1 MRIEDFDYELP
12 EELIAQEAIS
22 PRDHCRLMV
31 VYPDGRIE
39 HRYFYNLPEYLN
51 PGDVLVLNNT
61 KVRPY
66 RLRGK
71 KTTGANIEVLLV
83 KKLSENIWEALVNPS
98 RRLHIGTE
106 VVFDGGLRCKTIEVK
121 EGGWRVLGFNKD
133 IEPYLDELGEVPL
146 PPYIH
151 KKVPEKDYQTIY
163 AKIDGSVAAPTAGLH
178 FTDRLLEEL
187 KLKGIEI
194 VYITLHVGPGTFLPV
209 RVEDVEKHYVL
220 PEEIEVSDES
230 AEAINRAKK
239 RGSKIVAVG
248 TTVVRTLESV
258 SDEEGN
264 VKPFS
269 GRTELYIYP
278 GYRFKVIDRLITNFH
293 LPKSSLILLVSAFRS
308 RDLILRSYQ
317 EAVRLGYRF
326 YSLGDAMLLY

>member
-12 EELIAQEAIS
+12 EELIAQEAIY

-61 KVRPY
+61 RVRPY

-83 KKLSENIWEALVNPS
+83 RKILENVWEALVNPS
-98 RRLHIGTE
+98 RRLHLGTE
-106 VVFDGGLRCKTIEVK
+106 VIFDKGLRCRTIEVR
-121 EGGWRVLGFNKD
+121 EGGWRVLDFNKGV
-133 IEPYLDELGEVPL
+133 EPYLDELGEIPL

-151 KKVPEKDYQTIY
+151 KYVPEKDYQTIY
-163 AKIDGSVAAPTAGLH
+163 AQVNGSVAAPTAGLH
-178 FTDRLLEEL
+178 FTERLLEEL
-187 KLKGIEI
+187 RIKGVEI
-194 VYITLHVGPGTFLPV
+194 IYVTLHVGPGTFLPV

-220 PEEIEVSDES
+220 PEEIEVSSGS
-230 AEAINRAKK
+230 AEAINIARK
-239 RGSKIVAVG
+239 RGGKVIAVG
-248 TTVVRTLESV
+248 TTVVRTLETV

-264 VKPFS
+264 VRPFK
-269 GRTELYIYP
+269 GKTNLFIYP
-278 GYRFKVIDRLITNFH
+278 GYRFKVVDRLITNFH
-293 LPKSSLILLVSAFRS
+293 LPRSSLILLVSAFRG
-308 RDLILRSYQ
+308 RDLILKSYQ

>member
-1 MRIEDFDYELP
+1 MRIEDFNYKLP

-31 VYPDGRIE
+31 VYPDGRLE
-39 HRYFYNLPEYLN
+39 HRYFYNLSEYLN

-66 RLRGK
+66 RLRGI

-83 KKLSENIWEALVNPS
+83 KKISDKVWEALVNPA

-106 VVFDGGLRCKTIEVK
+106 VVFNKGLVGKTIEVR
-121 EGGWRVLGFNKD
+121 EGGWRILEFNKD
-133 IEPYLDELGEVPL
+133 IEPYLDELGEIPL

-163 AKIDGSVAAPTAGLH
+163 AQVNGSVAAPTAGLH
-178 FTDRLLEEL
+178 FTEELLE
-187 KLKGIEI
+187 KIKNKGIEI
-194 VYITLHVGPGTFLPV
+194 VYVTLHVGPGTFLPV
-209 RVEDVEKHYVL
+209 RVENIENHYVL
-220 PEEIEVSDES
+220 PEEIEVSGES
-230 AEAINRAKK
+230 AEAINQARE

-248 TTVVRTLESV
+248 TTVVRTLESI
-258 SDEEGN
+258 SDEKGTVN
-264 VKPFS
+264 PFK
-269 GRTELYIYP
+269 GKTDLYIYP
-278 GYRFKVIDRLITNFH
+278 GYKFKVIDRLVTNFH
-293 LPKSSLILLVSAFRS
+293 LPRSSLLLLVCAFRG
-308 RDLILRSYQ
+308 RDLIMKSYQ
-317 EAVRLGYRF
+317 EVVKLGYRF